1 VLSASESSWV
11 RVTDAS
17 GKAIWQGMLQAG
29 QKIGLDGKAPLNLL
43 IGNARVVTV
52 NYQGQSQPIQ
62 NPSSNGVGRLTVG
75 EHPQGR

>member
-1 VLSASESSWV
+1 VK
-11 RVTDAS
+11 VTDAS

-29 QKIGLDGKAPLNLL
+29 QKIGLDGKAPMDLL

-75 EHPQGR
+75 EHTQGR